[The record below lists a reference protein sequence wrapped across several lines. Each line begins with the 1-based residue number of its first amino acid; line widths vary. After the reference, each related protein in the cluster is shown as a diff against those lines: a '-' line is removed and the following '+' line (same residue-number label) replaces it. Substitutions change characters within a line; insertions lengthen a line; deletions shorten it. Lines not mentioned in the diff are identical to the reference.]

1 MTKATIDNDLQQV
14 IEEIAELRL
23 RLFACL
29 TLREKQRYE
38 ALLYR
43 MQQLKRVIQQRNH
56 EHMEKA

>member
-14 IEEIAELRL
+14 MEEIAELRL

-38 ALLYR
+38 ALLHR
-43 MQQLKRVIQQRNH
+43 MYQLSRVIQHRNQ
-56 EHMEKA
+56 EHMEQA

>member
-1 MTKATIDNDLQQV
+1 MTAPTIDTDLQQV
-14 IEEIAELRL
+14 MEEIAELRL
-23 RLFACL
+23 RLFASL

-43 MQQLKRVIQQRNH
+43 MYQLSRVIQHRNQ

>member
-1 MTKATIDNDLQQV
+1 MTAPTIDTDLQQV
-14 IEEIAELRL
+14 MEEINEFRL

-43 MQQLKRVIQQRNH
+43 MQQLKRVIQQRNY

>member
-1 MTKATIDNDLQQV
+1 MAKATIDNDLQQV
-14 IEEIAELRL
+14 MEEIAEFRL

-43 MQQLKRVIQQRNH
+43 MYQLSRVIRLRNQ
-56 EHMEKA
+56 EHMEQA

>member
-14 IEEIAELRL
+14 MEEIAELRL
-23 RLFACL
+23 RLFATL
-29 TLREKQRYE
+29 PLREKQRYE

-43 MQQLKRVIQQRNH
+43 MYQLSRVIQHRNK